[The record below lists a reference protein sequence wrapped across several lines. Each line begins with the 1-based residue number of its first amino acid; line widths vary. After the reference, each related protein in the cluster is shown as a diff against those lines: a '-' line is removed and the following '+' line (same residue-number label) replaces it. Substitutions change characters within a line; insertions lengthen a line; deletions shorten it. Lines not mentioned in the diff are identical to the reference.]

1 MSDTADPTGA
11 GSPVQPGGPTAPD
24 TTAPEGS
31 PGESNRRTLWI
42 VGGVVLGLVVIAAIW
57 WFQGNVTVPKVTG
70 LSQAAATASL
80 DSAGLAVGRASSE
93 PTLAVAPG
101 TVIGQSPKPGMSVR
115 EGTNVDLVVAS
126 IPVVTV
132 PNVVGKASSEA
143 EADLAVAGLQ
153 VGEVTAVF
161 SEDAKAGTVMT
172 QSPEA
177 DAEVPVASVVAL
189 EISAGPTQGAVPDVT
204 GLASVDANDV
214 LDSAGFAVKETKK
227 ESADVAA
234 GVVMSQSPAAGVVAE
249 KGTTVTLTVSTGP
262 PPAEEPAP
270 PAEEVEEPPATE
282 PPATEPP
289 ASETPAEPESPPA
302 EKPKPEPGLTE
313 VPDLIGMRV
322 LEAINALRKA
332 DLQFSIEW
340 GPTDDA
346 ILRIVEQDP
355 SAGADVDPGTVV
367 NITIGLP
374 TFLFEGPQV
383 QPLPAEPPAEAE
395 GSGGAQVQPMPA
407 EPPSAGDG
415 SEAASEAAPSAP

>member
-11 GSPVQPGGPTAPD
+11 GSPEQPGGPTAPD

-31 PGESNRRTLWI
+31 PGERNRRTLWI

-204 GLASVDANDV
+204 GLTSVDANDV
-214 LDSAGFAVKETKK
+214 LESAGFAVKETKK

-282 PPATEPP
+282 PPCFRDSRRA
-289 ASETPAEPESPPA
+289 
-302 EKPKPEPGLTE
+302 
-313 VPDLIGMRV
+313 
-322 LEAINALRKA
+322 
-332 DLQFSIEW
+332 
-340 GPTDDA
+340 
-346 ILRIVEQDP
+346 
-355 SAGADVDPGTVV
+355 
-367 NITIGLP
+367 
-374 TFLFEGPQV
+374 
-383 QPLPAEPPAEAE
+383 
-395 GSGGAQVQPMPA
+395 
-407 EPPSAGDG
+407 
-415 SEAASEAAPSAP
+415 